1 VPTDK
6 HNKRKVQIMQQDNN
20 DELVS
25 PVLATIFELGES
37 GVVSV
42 KGDVGNDCAKALH
55 EVYARKVDPASGYIL
70 ESMQQDQELEKAI
83 LSSVVAEK
91 EYYNNQDKYYNL
103 IWSIDPARIT
113 PVDLI
118 DFKAAANETTR
129 DEVATAS
136 MAIYIS
142 DEPQTQVDISPVM
155 KTVTDVARDNDIKII
170 YGTEALVQHL
180 RGL

>member
-1 VPTDK
+1 
-6 HNKRKVQIMQQDNN
+6 MQQENN

-25 PVLATIFELGES
+25 PILATIFELGES

-55 EVYARKVDPASGYIL
+55 EVYGRKIDPASGYIL

-83 LSSVVAEK
+83 WSSVVAEK
-91 EYYNNQDKYYNL
+91 DHYNNQNKYYNL
-103 IWSIDPARIT
+103 IWSVDPAKIT

-118 DFKAAANETTR
+118 DFKAAANETTN
-129 DEVATAS
+129 DEADNAS

-142 DEPQTQVDISPVM
+142 DTPETQTDISPVM